1 MSGTLPS
8 ANKPSLGGRVAR
20 AAAKGTL
27 RLGSATFNKMFPTIG
42 RAMARVSGSKD
53 ADGINTSSEDI
64 SRNLSRQTDLT
75 RTILENQQEQNRIL
89 EKILTVY
96 GSGQSAG
103 GTPAAGP
110 TQTPPPAATP
120 GLNIDNIPMPDLPD
134 RRQPPRQQPPRPQ
147 PPRQQPPRPVPNRQ
161 RSFLRR
167 YLTYMKRKSPRLFRA
182 AAKRIA
188 LAAAGAAVPGPGWII
203 SFISALSSVFLAYEL
218 YKLYLEFSASNSEE
232 EEEDIESN
240 LPSAEEEAAAEREI
254 QLEAEKELY
263 GDVSQMG
270 VQEGEET
277 EAERDVRLDQASE
290 AERRRLEAGLTANL
304 QDVTR
309 QMIMERLAAAEAAL
323 SRNNTNVNRNR
334 VETIKNELAN
344 HNRANPITQA
354 DAARITTPQAV
365 PRGPTREELLERRR
379 NQLNAEL
386 ISAQSSADEA
396 ESRLI
401 SRGSMGASMDA
412 EMGLLQDA
420 QDRARPRGSIGSS
433 MDAEFASVSASVA
446 AQSAAVR
453 VEGDTIIYD
462 FEKIKFEAERIKF
475 EGLSLPTQ
483 QTMAEPTGSAPPATP
498 SLGGGGGGAAPAMAT
513 AAGGGPPPASGGM
526 QPIQMMN
533 QAPTVSPMVQGMMD
547 RRQGGTATSG
557 SAAAAMQFFQS
568 SGWSPAQAAGLAANL
583 QVESNFNPSAVGD
596 GGRAYGIA
604 QWHPDRQAA
613 FQRWSGQDIRGS
625 SFEQQLGF
633 INFELTQGNERRAGT
648 MIRQATTPEQAAAFV
663 DQYYERSNGHARQR
677 RMQLAASFASNM
689 PVAAGQQPVAAP
701 SSSAPALAQASVDRI
716 AANREQISNTYRM
729 LREFNQNSPISNEQ
743 LRQQE
748 ASRIQEK
755 KQMAGGEVSLRD
767 RLLSVFDSLARAS

>member
-1 MSGTLPS
+1 MLGTLPS

-103 GTPAAGP
+103 GVTPTPVP

-120 GLNIDNIPMPDLPD
+120 GLNFEIPMPDLPD
-134 RRQPPRQQPPRPQ
+134 RRQPPRPAQQPPRPA
-147 PPRQQPPRPVPNRQ
+147 PNRQ

-188 LAAAGAAVPGPGWII
+188 LAAAGAAVPGPGWIL

-218 YKLYLEFSASNSEE
+218 YQLYKEFSASNSEE

-254 QLEAEKELY
+254 QIEAEKELY
-263 GDVSQMG
+263 GDVSQIG

-277 EAERDVRLDQASE
+277 ARERDVRLDQASE
-290 AERRRLEAGLTANL
+290 AERRRLETGLTANL
-304 QDVTR
+304 QDVRR
-309 QMIMERLAAAEAAL
+309 QMIMEQLAAAEAAL
-323 SRNNTNVNRNR
+323 SRNNTPPNRR
-334 VETIKNELAN
+334 AVENITNELAN

-354 DAARITTPQAV
+354 DAARITTPQAA

-386 ISAQSSADEA
+386 ISSQSSADEV

-625 SFEQQLGF
+625 TFEQQLGF

-716 AANREQISNTYRM
+716 AANREQISNTHRM

-755 KQMAGGEVSLRD
+755 KQMTGGEVSLRD